1 MASKKAEEALT
12 QISDLKCIMESMQA
26 SMSEVSS
33 AVGAIAT
40 LKSSIDTVSLS
51 VNDLGKSLN
60 EKIDGLS
67 KSTADLSKRV
77 EDVNTNLSN
86 DILQVETRLSSEI
99 SKIKE
104 NIESTRVVVD
114 ENKVA
119 VDSKIQAL
127 EEELRLVHDRL
138 DGEKKR
144 FVALERS
151 CHAGGQHGRGWNV
164 EFDGIPVNVGDSP
177 EQLEDAILKILFS
190 INVDI
195 EDYEID
201 RIHRLPSKS
210 SPKPVIARFI
220 SRKTVDK
227 VHKNKHKLK
236 DIADLDLDIPGI
248 NDQSRIFIRASL
260 SPYYNNLSYNCRV
273 LKRRKMILRIRTN
286 ELGRLSIQK
295 IDGSF
300 VKVDHESDLTK
311 IFPDFKEFN
320 FDYDHH
326 SDVTDL

>member
-1 MASKKAEEALT
+1 M
-12 QISDLKCIMESMQA
+12 QINDLKVIMESMKA
-26 SMSEVSS
+26 SISEVST

-40 LKSSIDTVSLS
+40 LKSAIDTVSLS
-51 VNDLGKSLN
+51 VNDMGKSLN

-67 KSTADLSKRV
+67 ESTAVLAKRV

-86 DILQVETRLSSEI
+86 DILKVETSLSCEMA
-99 SKIKE
+99 KIKE
-104 NIESTRVVVD
+104 NFESVRVVVD
-114 ENKVA
+114 ENRVA
-119 VDSKIQAL
+119 VDSKIQEL
-127 EEELRLVHDRL
+127 EEKLRLVHDRL
-138 DGEKKR
+138 DGEKKK

-151 CHAGGQHGRGWNV
+151 CHAGGQHGRGWNI

-177 EQLEDAILKILFS
+177 EQLEDAILEILFA

-195 EDYEID
+195 EDFEND
-201 RIHRLPSKS
+201 GIHRLPSKS
-210 SPKPVIARFI
+210 SPKTVIARFI
-220 SRKTVDK
+220 SRKTVDA

-236 DIADLDLDIPGI
+236 DIKDLNLDIPGI
-248 NDQSRIFIRASL
+248 NDQTKIFIRASL
-260 SPYYNNLSYNCRV
+260 SPYYSNLSYNCRV

-286 ELGRLSIQK
+286 ELGKLSIQK

-320 FDYDHH
+320 FDYDRH
-326 SDVTDL
+326 SDL